1 MLVVQAMIERLSTKN
16 IKQVEVATFNQDC
29 RHIKVQEKLIGY
41 N

>member
-1 MLVVQAMIERLSTKN
+1 MLVVQAWIEQLSPKN

-29 RHIKVQEKLIGY
+29 RHTKVHEKLVSC